1 MNLNDKVIA
10 YSSNRMKNEEREDK
24 KETAQNSD
32 SDSDSDKKKKII
44 IISIIIG
51 AVVLIALIIVL
62 CVVLTR
68 KKKKEDENETINS
81 EKSIIGTYNA
91 RKDVPLRIFN
101 PSRIGLSDQNYTI
114 QYVTN
119 TTQTRRLQQ
128 IDIRDGVIIPETTG
142 TIQIK
147 IIFNE
152 SLTSLDYLFQG
163 CSDLIKVDLSKL
175 NSPSITSM
183 IYTFTDCSS
192 LVTIDFTSFV
202 SSKVEKMEFLFG
214 GCVNL
219 VNLRG
224 FENLDTSSLTK
235 TAGMF
240 IECKNLISVNLSSF
254 KLDSISEQS
263 GMFIEN
269 PSLETVD
276 IGNSVDINSIFSST
290 ENFKVKIITTSNE
303 LNSSGLSGEFTN
315 ISRKEIQQG
324 NCTVSN
330 WTELLYNVM
339 NYAGDYVG
347 NITVIEKQIDLL
359 KKYFTFEKFDSQS
372 EELNIDCNLYNNIG
386 FDNYSECVAIVR
398 LYRDILKEL
407 EKCTECDEEEG
418 KRMNCKKC
426 GKGYYVPKGIDYSPT
441 KCKKCDE
448 GCAECVSDNETDN
461 SICLRCNGKEDYYN
475 EEYDDDDY
483 WRGQYILYNGKCIK
497 NCTTGYYNYMINA

>member
-10 YSSNRMKNEEREDK
+10 YSSNRMKNEETEDK
-24 KETAQNSD
+24 KETAPNLD
-32 SDSDSDKKKKII
+32 PDKKKKII
-44 IISIIIG
+44 IISSIIG
-51 AVVLIALIIVL
+51 GIIVVALIIVL

-68 KKKKEDENETINS
+68 KKKKKNKNPEI
-81 EKSIIGTYNA
+81 SIIGTYNA
-91 RKDVPLRIFN
+91 RQDVPLRIFN

-183 IYTFTDCSS
+183 IYTFTDCTS

-219 VNLRG
+219 VNLKG
-224 FENLDTSSLTK
+224 FEKLDTSSLTK

-240 IECKNLISVNLSSF
+240 IECSNLISVNLSSF

-330 WTELLYNVM
+330 WTELLYNVI

-347 NITVIEKQIDLL
+347 NITVIAEQIDLL
-359 KKYFTFEKFDSQS
+359 K
-372 EELNIDCNLYNNIG
+372 
-386 FDNYSECVAIVR
+386 
-398 LYRDILKEL
+398 
-407 EKCTECDEEEG
+407 
-418 KRMNCKKC
+418 
-426 GKGYYVPKGIDYSPT
+426 
-441 KCKKCDE
+441 
-448 GCAECVSDNETDN
+448 
-461 SICLRCNGKEDYYN
+461 
-475 EEYDDDDY
+475 
-483 WRGQYILYNGKCIK
+483 
-497 NCTTGYYNYMINA
+497 